1 MVNLFISAS
10 SPLPA
15 VTAAELSAFVAVAES
30 STSIAAERLL
40 RAPASPIPGE
50 RAGAAAAAAAAG
62 GDRTR

>member
-1 MVNLFISAS
+1 
-10 SPLPA
+10 LPA
-15 VTAAELSAFVAVAES
+15 VTAAELSAFVAVAEL